1 MAINLIISNLSI
13 KNYLSS
19 FIYKNSYISLKIKG
33 TGNLYIFG
41 NNKNGI
47 TCSYDMPPLPDEI
60 YINEIKQENINNNYY
75 FNESENTVKL
85 IWENNINKTTC
96 MFLTCPNITEVDL
109 SNFDSSQVTNIHA
122 MFFGCS
128 SLISVNLPNFY
139 VLNDKL
145 NTRMF
150 YKCPSLEYINIE
162 NFDLDDISNYDG
174 MFQGTSEKLI
184 VCTRTMKLNQI
195 FGGCEFLNCKNINN
209 EMNNNKEFKCY
220 KNCSYDENYI

>member
-1 MAINLIISNLSI
+1 MEEPHSIERKSKENKEKQISIKKNINVTNIFLKLIIKRNNFKKNIILNNNIRFIVSVYLAINLIISNLSI

-145 NTRMF
+145 NRYLSKTRF
-150 YKCPSLEYINIE
+150 KL
-162 NFDLDDISNYDG
+162 LSN
-174 MFQGTSEKLI
+174 K
-184 VCTRTMKLNQI
+184 
-195 FGGCEFLNCKNINN
+195 
-209 EMNNNKEFKCY
+209 
-220 KNCSYDENYI
+220 